1 MKKFIFSLIAATAIC
16 TSAAGQTFMAAP
28 QTNNYNA
35 PAQTSEELTWLELCN
50 PNANI
55 QGGVG
60 SYTGALLEAAAHFST
75 DLLSPYEGNEV
86 SVLAV
91 YLCAPLSDV
100 TMFISEGENY
110 NAPNNE
116 IEKTIETMN
125 TGWNYVRFDTPMTI
139 GDKAMTIGFRATD
152 NGSYPLAFDNGAPKT
167 GGALLGVG
175 GGDISADTQFGNLM
189 IRMLVEGNPD
199 ELNALQLFS
208 IESGSWQPKG
218 KEIEIALN
226 VANKSFNDITDATI
240 KYTID
245 GEEQTKDISF
255 DTPLAAYSS
264 SILTLN
270 LGMMEEGFKLT
281 VTISKVNGTDNVSA
295 NTLSKNIRL
304 YDPANTTERTILIEK
319 FTGQMCGYCPG
330 GEESILAAIVGHEDR
345 VARIDHHYG
354 YQNDI
359 FTIDES
365 KQIGNFFGVSGAPN
379 CMMDRT
385 IQEERMN
392 MIGANGVVWH
402 PGYMTTE
409 MVENEISKPSEV
421 TINIESYYEVTNRE
435 LTVTVSGKA
444 LTDMTGK
451 KINVVLT
458 QSGYSAYQAS
468 ASNWLHND
476 FPIVFMSDYKGDALT
491 LDADGNYSMEFKTTV
506 AERYGQNV
514 KVDLEQL
521 KVVAFI
527 SDWNNR
533 NSSEVY
539 NAAFA
544 KVDGRVS
551 VEEAESDNE
560 TLHFY
565 VADNKVMTDAECE
578 MIEVYSV
585 SGAKVEND
593 NLAKGMY
600 IVRAIAGENEYTGKV
615 VVK

>member
-1 MKKFIFSLIAATAIC
+1 
-16 TSAAGQTFMAAP
+16 
-28 QTNNYNA
+28 
-35 PAQTSEELTWLELCN
+35 
-50 PNANI
+50 
-55 QGGVG
+55 
-60 SYTGALLEAAAHFST
+60 
-75 DLLSPYEGNEV
+75 
-86 SVLAV
+86 
-91 YLCAPLSDV
+91 
-100 TMFISEGENY
+100 
-110 NAPNNE
+110 
-116 IEKTIETMN
+116 
-125 TGWNYVRFDTPMTI
+125 
-139 GDKAMTIGFRATD
+139 
-152 NGSYPLAFDNGAPKT
+152 
-167 GGALLGVG
+167 
-175 GGDISADTQFGNLM
+175 
-189 IRMLVEGNPD
+189 
-199 ELNALQLFS
+199 
-208 IESGSWQPKG
+208 
-218 KEIEIALN
+218 
-226 VANKSFNDITDATI
+226 
-240 KYTID
+240 
-245 GEEQTKDISF
+245 
-255 DTPLAAYSS
+255 
-264 SILTLN
+264 
-270 LGMMEEGFKLT
+270 
-281 VTISKVNGTDNVSA
+281 
-295 NTLSKNIRL
+295 
-304 YDPANTTERTILIEK
+304 
-319 FTGQMCGYCPG
+319 
-330 GEESILAAIVGHEDR
+330 
-345 VARIDHHYG
+345 
-354 YQNDI
+354 
-359 FTIDES
+359 
-365 KQIGNFFGVSGAPN
+365 
-379 CMMDRT
+379 
-385 IQEERMN
+385 
-392 MIGANGVVWH
+392 
-402 PGYMTTE
+402 MTTE